1 MLIDEDQMMKTSRSQ
16 GHAKLCWYHFKHA
29 IQRNFGGLEEI
40 NPLEIF
46 EKKLRNILEN
56 SIMLLQQAGVMRV
69 GRDINGEELFD
80 CDTLGLIKANLES
93 TTQSKSKQF
102 VRYYDPTSHIAFTRN
117 LLIITEDH
125 STYCLL
131 LQQKLITEKT
141 DIDIIVGSKFA
152 KGYFLIIGIPRS
164 FRNTNISIF

>member
-40 NPLEIF
+40 DPLEIF
-46 EKKLRNILEN
+46 EKELRNILEN
-56 SIMLLQQAGVMRV
+56 SRRLLQQAGGMRV
-69 GRDINGEELFD
+69 GKNASRAELFD
-80 CDTLGLIKANLES
+80 CDTLALIKANLES

-102 VRYYDPTSHIAFTRN
+102 VRYYDPKTHIAFTRY
-117 LLIITEDH
+117 LLLITEDH

-131 LQQKLITEKT
+131 QQKLFTEKT
-141 DIDIIVGSKFA
+141 DIDSIFGSKFA
-152 KGYFLIIGIPRS
+152 KGYYLIIGFPRS
-164 FRNTNISIF
+164 YEHISTF